1 MGRTRG
7 DGELIAMTTTPLERV
22 SGSATI
28 LAPVL
33 LLASTVA
40 YGTLGE
46 GHGVGAVGGLVQI
59 PAMIAFAVAVVGLAR
74 WAEPAA
80 PRAAAALTVLCLAG
94 TAGGVAFGVDG
105 VQAALFGTPGLDE
118 VDLIGALA
126 LRGPGLLFPPSMFAL
141 AVLLGVTGRA
151 SRPVAAAFALGALL
165 FPVGRIFSL
174 LPVAV
179 ATDLVLVAAMGA
191 LGLRLLRGTTPGP
204 VRTSREAVPA

>member
-1 MGRTRG
+1 
-7 DGELIAMTTTPLERV
+7 MTTTPLERV
-22 SGSATI
+22 SAVATI
-28 LAPVL
+28 VAPVL

-46 GHGVGAVGGLVQI
+46 GHGVGGVGGLVQVV
-59 PAMIAFAVAVVGLAR
+59 AMIAFAVAVVGLAR

-105 VQAALFGTPGLDE
+105 IQAGLFGTPGLDE
-118 VDLIGALA
+118 VDLVGALA
-126 LRGPGLLFPPSMFAL
+126 LRGPGLLFPPSMAAL
-141 AVLLGVTGRA
+141 AILLGVTGRA
-151 SRPVAAAFALGALL
+151 SRPVAAAFALAALL

-179 ATDLVLVAAMGA
+179 VTDLLLIATMGV
-191 LGLRLLRGTTPGP
+191 LGLRLLRGAGP
-204 VRTSREAVPA
+204 RSVPTLRETVTA

>member
-74 WAEPAA
+74 GPSRPHRGPRPPSPSCASPV
-80 PRAAAALTVLCLAG
+80 PRAASLSAS
-94 TAGGVAFGVDG
+94 TASKPACSGP
-105 VQAALFGTPGLDE
+105 PGST
-118 VDLIGALA
+118 
-126 LRGPGLLFPPSMFAL
+126 RW
-141 AVLLGVTGRA
+141 T
-151 SRPVAAAFALGALL
+151 
-165 FPVGRIFSL
+165 
-174 LPVAV
+174 
-179 ATDLVLVAAMGA
+179 
-191 LGLRLLRGTTPGP
+191 
-204 VRTSREAVPA
+204 